1 MLFWSLNEIF
11 KNISK
16 EDDMSKV
23 NFLKWKRRYTFLTG
37 NFLVRFFGAFT
48 LLILFASGCA
58 HYPLNQSLDQFDPG
72 SGYRGKNMGDADNSD
87 ELGVYLTFSGGGTR
101 ASALSYGLL
110 EELRKTEI
118 IINGKKRRLLDE
130 VDVISAVSGGSFTA
144 GYYGL
149 YGDRIFEDFESKFL
163 RKNIQ
168 GALTSRM
175 LLNPYNWVRL
185 LSPTLKRSDVAAEY
199 YDKYVFD
206 RGTFG
211 DIAARKGPMIHINAT
226 DMVTGIRLSFNQSL
240 FDLICSDV
248 SSFPVARAAAAS
260 SAVPVV
266 LTPITLKNYAG
277 TCGFKIPE
285 KLEKI
290 MIEQDTSKRQ
300 YHHVNNVRPYLDAE
314 KKKYIHLVDGGVSDN
329 LGLRTA
335 LDRVLLFGDF
345 WSTLKYNG
353 LENMHKVVFII
364 VNAETEVDESLSLF
378 DKLPG
383 IGAMLSSYSSIAITR
398 YNFETV
404 MLLRESFNRWKR
416 EVQEN
421 RCAGAPVDTQPGGC
435 GDIEFYLVEVKFD
448 ALKDKDQRSYFKK
461 MPTSFKLSDKQVDDL
476 REVAGRILNE
486 SPEYKRLLRDIE

>member
-1 MLFWSLNEIF
+1 MLQLNI
-11 KNISK
+11 
-16 EDDMSKV
+16 M
-23 NFLKWKRRYTFLTG
+23 T
-37 NFLVRFFGAFT
+37 
-48 LLILFASGCA
+48 
-58 HYPLNQSLDQFDPG
+58 
-72 SGYRGKNMGDADNSD
+72 NM
-87 ELGVYLTFSGGGTR
+87 F
-101 ASALSYGLL
+101 
-110 EELRKTEI
+110 
-118 IINGKKRRLLDE
+118 
-130 VDVISAVSGGSFTA
+130 
-144 GYYGL
+144 
-149 YGDRIFEDFESKFL
+149 
-163 RKNIQ
+163 
-168 GALTSRM
+168 
-175 LLNPYNWVRL
+175 
-185 LSPTLKRSDVAAEY
+185 
-199 YDKYVFD
+199 FD

-277 TCGFKIPE
+277 TCGFKMPE

-290 MIEQDTSKRQ
+290 MREQDTSKRQ

-448 ALKDKDQRSYFKK
+448 ALKDPEERTYFKK

-476 REVAGRILNE
+476 REVASQVLNE
-486 SPEYKRLLRDIE
+486 SSEYKRFLRDLK